1 MKKLI
6 LFIALCFFTASSFAQ
21 AEIKTLTA
29 KQVYDLIQQSNKPS
43 IVEFWVPNCSNNVEI
58 VKEYKKVVEK
68 YGNEIDFYLMG
79 ITAKPELVQELI
91 DKTGFNYPLYI
102 INVAQQINLMEKRT
116 VFEQQF
122 LSLFKKKHR
131 QFIRVYITKDHKVL
145 KINKA
150 LDIDEKTLGRLLE

>member
-1 MKKLI
+1 MRKLI
-6 LFIALCFFTASSFAQ
+6 SFIFLCFYTISSFSQ

-29 KQVYDLIQQSNKPS
+29 KQVYGLIQQSNKPS

-58 VKEYKKVVEK
+58 VKEYKSVVEK
-68 YGNEIDFYLMG
+68 YGKEIDFYLMG

-102 INVAQQINLMEKRT
+102 INVTQQINLMAKRT

-122 LSLFKKKHR
+122 LSLFKKRHR
-131 QFIRVYITKDHKVL
+131 QFIRVYITKDHKIL

-150 LDIDEKTLGRLLE
+150 LDIDEKTLGRLLK

>member
-6 LFIALCFFTASSFAQ
+6 LFIALCFYTISSSAQ

-29 KQVYDLIQQSNKPS
+29 KQVYDLIQQSEKPAL
-43 IVEFWVPNCSNNVEI
+43 VEFWIPNCSNNVEI
-58 VKEYKKVVEK
+58 VKEYKKVIEK
-68 YGNEIDFYLMG
+68 YGSEIDFYLMG

-102 INVAQQINLMEKRT
+102 INVDQQINLMEKRT

-122 LSLFKKKHR
+122 LSFFKKIHR
-131 QFIRVYITKDHKVL
+131 EFIRIYITKDHKVL

-150 LDIDEKTLGRLLE
+150 LDINEKTLAKLLK

>member
-6 LFIALCFFTASSFAQ
+6 SFIFFCFYTISSFSQ
-21 AEIKTLTA
+21 TEIKTLTA
-29 KQVYDLIQQSNKPS
+29 KQVYDLIQQSDKPS

-58 VKEYKKVVEK
+58 VKKYKNVVEK

-79 ITAKPELVQELI
+79 ITAKQELVQSLI
-91 DKTGFNYPLYI
+91 DKTNFNYPLYI
-102 INVAQQINLMEKRT
+102 INVDEPINLMEKRS

-122 LSLFKKKHR
+122 LSLFKKRHR
-131 QFIRVYITKDHKVL
+131 QFIRMYITKDHKVL

-150 LDIDEKTLGRLLE
+150 LDIDEKTLGRLLI